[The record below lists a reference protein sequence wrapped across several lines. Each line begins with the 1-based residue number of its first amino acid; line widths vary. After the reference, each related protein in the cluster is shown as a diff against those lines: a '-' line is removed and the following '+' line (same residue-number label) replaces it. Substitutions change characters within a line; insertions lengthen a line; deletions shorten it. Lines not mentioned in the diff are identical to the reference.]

1 MQELTIIAL
10 TLITIYLLIGAFFF
24 FYQRKLIYYPT
35 GVDPDFSADEIKLTS
50 QGHELR
56 GWVLHPGK
64 SQAVIYFG
72 GNSELVTHREQFFD
86 DVFADYSVYIVNYR
100 GYGNSEG
107 FPSERALFAD
117 ALALYD
123 RIAPDHESVMAYGR
137 SLGSGVAAYLAAR
150 RPLERVILL
159 TPYDSVERVAQRMY
173 PIFPVRFFLK
183 DHFDSAALAQDID
196 MPVLIATAELDR
208 VIPLQH
214 SLRLRERFDPQQLRY
229 AMIRGAAH
237 NDIVDFADYRQLV
250 SDFIAS

>member
-1 MQELTIIAL
+1 MEEITIIAIA
-10 TLITIYLLIGAFFF
+10 LITIYLLIGAFFF

-35 GVDPDFSADEIKLTS
+35 AVDPEFRAEEISLSS
-50 QGHELR
+50 QGHRLH

-64 SQAVIYFG
+64 PGAVIYFG
-72 GNSELVTHREQFFD
+72 GNSELITHRERFFD
-86 DVFADYSVYIVNYR
+86 EVFADLSVYLVNYR

-123 RIAPDHESVMAYGR
+123 RIAPEHESVMAYGR

-159 TPYDSVERVAQRMY
+159 TPYDSVERVAQRLY
-173 PIFPVRFFLK
+173 PYFPVRFFLR
-183 DHFDSAALAQDID
+183 DHFNSAALAPQIR

-214 SLRLRERFDPQQLRY
+214 SLTLGGKFDPQQLRY
-229 AMIRGAAH
+229 QMIHGAAH
-237 NDIVDFADYRQLV
+237 NDIVDFADYRQLI
-250 SDFIAS
+250 SDFITP